1 MRGLHTAK
9 VSQMMQEIMRWQTVM
24 LTFNANFNMMRLEL
38 NQRRCMLNVS

>member
-9 VSQMMQEIMRWQTVM
+9 VSQMMQETMHWQTVM
-24 LTFNANFNMMRLEL
+24 LTFNANFNMMHLEL